1 MVGFGEL
8 EMERAGAGCSQAKVR
23 EQILV
28 SPCWA
33 SEKLISLHHR
43 HPEVETCA
51 GPWAPR
57 GGQHRDN
64 PGVAEAFS

>member
-1 MVGFGEL
+1 MVGLGEL

-23 EQILV
+23 EEILV

-43 HPEVETCA
+43 HP

-57 GGQHRDN
+57 GGQHWDN